1 MEINY
6 ARVAAEEVVAKNS
19 NDLFE
24 QFDVTRNKT
33 QNFKIQSLISAL
45 SLTHSALNLLILTS
59 HSLLIVGSSRK
70 LGQTGQSSNFNDVKV
85 GNKKHAPMK
94 KQTPVI
100 IKLKDT
106 SVECLI
112 REVTSEKFWH
122 HPVVTLRV
130 ITLDT
135 YAKVS
140 ILQEQL
146 QAKRDLRAALEVG
159 LSMSSG

>member
-59 HSLLIVGSSRK
+59 HRK

>member
-59 HSLLIVGSSRK
+59 HRK

-135 YAKVS
+135 YAKVMTVVFGMKFDIS
-140 ILQEQL
+140 LI
-146 QAKRDLRAALEVG
+146 ASTG
-159 LSMSSG
+159 LHELFV